1 MGNCCWLLKTAF
13 GRKQLA
19 AGMSHHGNGNW
30 GVKTSE
36 QFSIG
41 AEGNA
46 EKGRGE
52 GNSEE
57 SRAEGNLEQKEA
69 EREKE
74 VREGEQNYIII
85 EYWNVNIG
93 MNMCNKKKP
102 PPMTIVFKFRVSHS

>member
-1 MGNCCWLLKTAF
+1 MVTGIGEL
-13 GRKQLA
+13 
-19 AGMSHHGNGNW
+19 
-30 GVKTSE
+30 KTSE

-46 EKGRGE
+46 EKERREGNAEKERRE

-57 SRAEGNLEQKEA
+57 SRAEGNLGQKVA

-74 VREGEQNYIII
+74 IREGEQNYIII

-93 MNMCNKKKP
+93 M
-102 PPMTIVFKFRVSHS
+102 

>member
-1 MGNCCWLLKTAF
+1 MGQKEF
-13 GRKQLA
+13 REGR
-19 AGMSHHGNGNW
+19 
-30 GVKTSE
+30 
-36 QFSIG
+36 
-41 AEGNA
+41 
-46 EKGRGE
+46 RE